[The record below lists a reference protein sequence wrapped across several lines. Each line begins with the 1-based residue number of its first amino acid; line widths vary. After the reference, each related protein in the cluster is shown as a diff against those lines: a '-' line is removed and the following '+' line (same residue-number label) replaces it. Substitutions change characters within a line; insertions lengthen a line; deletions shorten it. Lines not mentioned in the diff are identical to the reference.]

1 MKKNILQIA
10 IFLVA
15 IASFGQNLEEF
26 KKEFQNATVA
36 DFSED
41 HLDDM
46 YRKYS
51 ELLTPHSDITQFTAN
66 IKNEPIASYPLAEY
80 KKTEEYKNTIKF
92 LLHSKNANHRLLSYL
107 VIAGARDN
115 NHEKILLERLKTEE
129 KKGNLIWCGMALM
142 YLKTNHTTALFDFLV
157 ENENFGDS
165 HMLPLY
171 VKLQKDSLQN
181 TAYKRIDSENKK
193 AKILAV
199 QILSFTEK
207 TEKTEKLLLNA
218 VKNWDYNIKGYAI
231 YSVKELQI
239 GNLKEAFVPLL
250 DSTKTKSIAI
260 KALVNSPTKE
270 DVDYIKELAET
281 QKVVSEGILD
291 AFLES
296 KNPESVKYWL
306 ELVSRREI
314 PEDYYFS
321 IHRTPLLFSDELLAD
336 VQETLRITQHTS
348 IQQYLIKALYGRED
362 QLSQRILYTYMDKKN
377 SSVRYWAIDALKST
391 KDKKVILKLIEL
403 LKDPIK
409 REVPITSILIDNNI
423 DTLQNTY
430 VEIYN
435 ASQESRDWKRSAIE
449 YLSSFPK
456 KEHKE
461 IFRALIHKEGGDT
474 FIQRNAVFGLSL
486 LLDKES
492 INQII
497 ALSEEER
504 KGSDSNCKT
513 YLIALAKLKGK
524 KAKKYITTFKDSE
537 SGSVS
542 KLVKEILDNWE

>member
-1 MKKNILQIA
+1 MKKNILRIA
-10 IFLVA
+10 IFLLT

-36 DFSED
+36 DFSQD
-41 HLDDM
+41 DLDGM
-46 YRKYS
+46 FRKYS
-51 ELLTPHSDITQFTAN
+51 EFLTPHSDITQFTAN

-107 VIAGARDN
+107 VLASAKDAS
-115 NHEKILLERLKTEE
+115 HEQVLLEKLKTETRE
-129 KKGNLIWCGMALM
+129 GNLIWCGMALM
-142 YLKTNHTTALFDFLV
+142 YLNTNHTTALFDFLV
-157 ENENFGDS
+157 AHENFGDS
-165 HMLPLY
+165 HMIPLY
-171 VKLQKDSLQN
+171 IKLQKDSLQN
-181 TAYKRIDSENKK
+181 TAYNRIESDNKK
-193 AKILAV
+193 AKVLAA

-207 TEKTEKLLLNA
+207 TEKTEKLLLSA

-231 YSVKELQI
+231 YSIKELQI
-239 GNLKEAFVPLL
+239 GNLKEVLVPLL
-250 DSTKTKSIAI
+250 DSTKTRSIAI
-260 KALVNSPTKE
+260 QALVNSPTKE

-281 QKVVSEGILD
+281 QKVVSKDILNG
-291 AFLES
+291 FLES

-321 IHRTPLLFSDELLAD
+321 AFQTPLLFSDELLSD
-336 VQETLRITQHTS
+336 VQETLRITPHIS
-348 IQQYLIKALYGRED
+348 IQQYLIKALGNRED
-362 QLSQRILYTYMDKKN
+362 QLSQRILYTYIDKEN
-377 SSVRYWAIDALKST
+377 SSVRYWAIDALKNT
-391 KDKKVILKLIEL
+391 TDEKVIKKLIEL

-409 REVPITSILIDNNI
+409 REVSVTPILINNNI

-435 ASQESRDWKRSAIE
+435 TSQESRDWRRSAIE

-461 IFRALIHKEGGDT
+461 IFRAIIHKENEDT
-474 FIQRNAVFGLSL
+474 FIQRNAVFGLSQ

-492 INQII
+492 IDQII

-504 KGSDSNCKT
+504 KGSDSNCRT
-513 YLIALAKLKGK
+513 YIVALSELKGEKGK
-524 KAKKYITTFKDSE
+524 KYIATFKDSD
-537 SGSVS
+537 SDSVS

>member
-1 MKKNILQIA
+1 MKKNILRIA
-10 IFLVA
+10 IFLLT

-36 DFSED
+36 DFSQD
-41 HLDDM
+41 DLDGM
-46 YRKYS
+46 FRKYS
-51 ELLTPHSDITQFTAN
+51 EFLTPHSDITQFTAN

-107 VIAGARDN
+107 VLASAKDAS
-115 NHEKILLERLKTEE
+115 HEQVLLEKLKTETRE
-129 KKGNLIWCGMALM
+129 GNLIWCGMALM
-142 YLKTNHTTALFDFLV
+142 YLNTNHTTALFDFLV
-157 ENENFGDS
+157 AHENFGDS
-165 HMLPLY
+165 HMIPLY
-171 VKLQKDSLQN
+171 IKLQKDSLQN
-181 TAYKRIDSENKK
+181 TAYNRIESDNKK
-193 AKILAV
+193 AKVLAA

-207 TEKTEKLLLNA
+207 TEKTEKLLLSA
-218 VKNWDYNIKGYAI
+218 VKNWDYNIKGYVI
-231 YSVKELQI
+231 YSIKELQI
-239 GNLKEAFVPLL
+239 GNLKEVLVPLL
-250 DSTKTKSIAI
+250 DSTKTRSIAI
-260 KALVNSPTKE
+260 QALVNSPTKE

-281 QKVVSEGILD
+281 QKVVSKDILNG
-291 AFLES
+291 FLES

-321 IHRTPLLFSDELLAD
+321 AFQTPLLFSDELLSD
-336 VQETLRITQHTS
+336 VQETLRITPHIS
-348 IQQYLIKALYGRED
+348 IQQYLIKALGNRED
-362 QLSQRILYTYMDKKN
+362 QLSQRILYTYIDKEN
-377 SSVRYWAIDALKST
+377 SSVRYWAVDALKNT
-391 KDKKVILKLIEL
+391 TDEKVIKKLIEL

-409 REVPITSILIDNNI
+409 REVSVTPILINNNI

-435 ASQESRDWKRSAIE
+435 TSQESRDWRRSTIE

-461 IFRALIHKEGGDT
+461 IFRAIIHKENEDT
-474 FIQRNAVFGLSL
+474 FIQRNAVFGLSQ

-492 INQII
+492 IDQII

-504 KGSDSNCKT
+504 KGSDSNCRT
-513 YLIALAKLKGK
+513 YIVALSELKGE
-524 KAKKYITTFKDSE
+524 KAKKYIATFKDSD
-537 SGSVS
+537 SDSVS